1 MTTPTRRAP
10 TATHL
15 IFLLIPCLISTHLEL
30 WAGDSPA
37 LAIGSRKQLFIDH
50 RFIESS
56 EGIELVFNPPHQT
69 GEKLVVADAP
79 WEEGWH
85 IGSYNSVLKEEGP
98 DGWRIRLWYD
108 IREGNGM
115 LGEGML
121 AVAYAES
128 DDGIRFTK
136 PVQGLVE
143 WNGSK
148 ENNLVFPTDL
158 SKMLVGGGSV
168 FRDEN
173 PRTPHAE
180 RYKSWSKLYRT
191 PGTRRGEN
199 RVWYSADGL
208 HWKLYD
214 QELTGLREA
223 DTQPTWFWDA
233 RIGRYRGYSREW
245 EELDG
250 ERRTRMA
257 GHNESDNMLDWD
269 SFSIIFQ
276 ADQQDL
282 SMASDLEQHRRAR
295 NPTVEN
301 APRVPGAPMDFY
313 GPGVFQYSEA
323 PDVYFALLS
332 AFYHWTMK
340 DDGKAWPDTADVQ
353 LAVSRDGR
361 SFQRLGGRQPF
372 LRLGPEGSFYSKWLW
387 ACPRPV
393 RVGDELWFYDAGSN
407 QDHSDRA
414 GPSGHKPQA
423 ALTRAILRLDGF
435 VSAAAAYTG
444 GSLTTPPL
452 IFDGS
457 HLELNLDTSAGGS
470 ARVEMQDAPGKPLAG
485 YRLGE
490 ADELNGNSVKMRVS
504 WRGGADVSALSG
516 KPVKLHFK
524 LRSYKLYAFQF
535 VK

>member
-56 EGIELVFNPPHQT
+56 EGIELVFNPPRQT

-136 PVQGLVE
+136 PVLGLVE

-173 PRTPHAE
+173 PRTPPAE

-191 PGTRRGEN
+191 PGIRRGEN

-301 APRVPGAPMDFY
+301 TPRVPGAPMDFY

-340 DDGKAWPDTADVQ
+340 DDGKAWPDTTDVQ

-393 RVGDELWFYDAGSN
+393 RVGDEL
-407 QDHSDRA
+407 
-414 GPSGHKPQA
+414 
-423 ALTRAILRLDGF
+423 
-435 VSAAAAYTG
+435 
-444 GSLTTPPL
+444 
-452 IFDGS
+452 
-457 HLELNLDTSAGGS
+457 
-470 ARVEMQDAPGKPLAG
+470 
-485 YRLGE
+485 
-490 ADELNGNSVKMRVS
+490 
-504 WRGGADVSALSG
+504 
-516 KPVKLHFK
+516 
-524 LRSYKLYAFQF
+524 
-535 VK
+535 